1 MLTFSSSNPETLE
14 LFRSVYYRPK
24 IVLII
29 LLFITFPSI
38 DRNLHQPIQSESKL
52 SSKSSYP
59 LHHHQLTPSKSSSQK
74 LSLSESSTTPSNHHH
89 QKIHSTN
96 QDRLHPLSC
105 PDAYLDH
112 RNNIICPHA
121 PKRLKSVRQRCDEVL
136 QEIKTS
142 IKRWSN
148 PQLIHQSSSHLN
160 PQLIRLV
167 TQTSTNALTKSQDP
181 NWKFRSIIC
190 TPISSPFAH
199 LIILLHTLF
208 FIQALSL
215 LIEDALIKDACSSTF
230 IHSFRSSSSWS
241 KLWSRV
247 KFRFRNQWSKRSFW
261 EPFVFWIF
269 SIMIISTIAIEAFG
283 ETGSWQTG
291 AIWHDLPFRR
301 ICQTLNPMEPDQNH
315 KDSMSGS
322 TSTSG
327 SKMTEVRISI
337 IGLQA
342 LKILSFFLDR
352 APFLKPARSLILIEC
367 GVALVCLCQPAQHF
381 LPQKVLPKS
390 IKVPHRILSR
400 ITNRPARSLIEFNPS
415 SENDRFFNDRHRS
428 SAIETLRN
436 RSNSNHTNFIHRQ
449 SPVIVEVETKWVLSV
464 LVEACVCIAA
474 ISSYAVVMVHLP
486 YTSYYWFPL
495 ILTFTYVKVCVERLK
510 NLYRSALHTIRC
522 LESVLSRFSPEIN
535 KRGRDWRCSIC
546 FEDEEGSDESD
557 DSSRSPVLEEI
568 NRSPTKSTHAG
579 NGNQR
584 GEKCVNLKCGHLY
597 HAKCLVKWLHYQT
610 FCPIC
615 HRSVHTTPDRTNT
628 SDDALN
634 ADDFIVHED

>member
-38 DRNLHQPIQSESKL
+38 DRNLHQSIQHDSKL
-52 SSKSSYP
+52 SLKSSYQ
-59 LHHHQLTPSKSSSQK
+59 HRSPSSPATSSSQQ
-74 LSLSESSTTPSNHHH
+74 LSTSKSPSNP
-89 QKIHSTN
+89 QKIHSSSK
-96 QDRLHPLSC
+96 DRLHPLSC

-160 PQLIRLV
+160 PQLIKLV
-167 TQTSTNALTKSQDP
+167 TQSSTNGLTKSQDA
-181 NWKFRSIIC
+181 NSNFRSMIC

-247 KFRFRNQWSKRSFW
+247 RFRFRNQWSKRSFW
-261 EPFVFWIF
+261 EPFVFWIV
-269 SIMIISTIAIEAFG
+269 SIMIISTIAIETFG
-283 ETGSWQTG
+283 EPGSWQTG

-301 ICQTLNPMEPDQNH
+301 ICQTLNPIDSNH
-315 KDSMSGS
+315 DHKNPMDGS
-322 TSTSG
+322 TSTSD
-327 SKMTEVRISI
+327 SKITEVRISI

-381 LPQKVLPKS
+381 LPQKVLPKA
-390 IKVPHRILSR
+390 IKIPNRILSR
-400 ITNRPARSLIEFNPS
+400 ITNRPTRSLIEFNPS

-436 RSNSNHTNFIHRQ
+436 RSNSNHANASHRQ
-449 SPVIVEVETKWVLSV
+449 SPVVVEVETKWVLSV

-546 FEDEEGSDESD
+546 FEDEERSDDSD
-557 DSSRSPVLEEI
+557 DSSRSPILEES
-568 NRSPTKSTHAG
+568 NRSSPKLNHAG
-579 NGNQR
+579 NPNGNQR
-584 GEKCVNLKCGHLY
+584 GEKCVSLRCGHLY

-615 HRSVHTTPDRTNT
+615 HRSVHTATTTAD
-628 SDDALN
+628 SSLN
-634 ADDFIVHED
+634 GDESIIHED